1 MLDIK
6 KIREDYEG
14 MKAGVERRTK
24 GSFGIERIPE
34 IDSKIREAKN
44 EVEPMK
50 ARLNSVSKQIG
61 QLKKNGEDTT
71 SIMAEMK
78 ELSASIKGK
87 DEEV

>member
-24 GSFGIERIPE
+24 GSFGIEHIPE
-34 IDSKIREAKN
+34 IDAKIRAAKG

-50 ARLNSVSKQIG
+50 ETLNKDSKQIG
-61 QLKKNGEDTT
+61 VLKKNGEDAT
-71 SIMAEMK
+71 
-78 ELSASIKGK
+78 
-87 DEEV
+87 